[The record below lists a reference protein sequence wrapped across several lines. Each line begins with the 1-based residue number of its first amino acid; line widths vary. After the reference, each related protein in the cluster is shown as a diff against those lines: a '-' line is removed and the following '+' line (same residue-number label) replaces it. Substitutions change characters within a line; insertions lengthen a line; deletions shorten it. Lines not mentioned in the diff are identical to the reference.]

1 MACNSRLKRSDVL
14 LAPSSPSPSHTW
26 PPTRVKQRSAD
37 AVAEGSGE
45 SKIEAKAWQKL
56 ESANLMN
63 LVVFNQFQPHLFHS
77 SISSFLHLARPP
89 PLPYGHLRTAVRAR
103 CSVAR
108 GCIWRRAAATL
119 SSWMNRIDQVVF
131 CLWTIVRFKFQVPI
145 SAKIQSWNS
154 WLLDARLSQWSLVK
168 SKWNA
173 MWSSSFDLCSGCVEG
188 LAALVPVNFFLA
200 PHRRNW
206 FDIQVGSRELLGAD
220 HPGRL
225 HALCLGVIWD
235 PSSCPTQPKQ
245 NGAKD
250 LDSVT
255 MPTWFMDAGK
265 VLYVLVSSV
274 GGNARNR
281 TANGS
286 WRAEMLYK
294 VLYNVQ
300 SVDDLNGIEH
310 NSNVSISFP
319 SEFMPIH
326 TDAAHN
332 HGNLFECTLIQH
344 ETTPTTENDWMILNN
359 T

>member
-14 LAPSSPSPSHTW
+14 LAPSSPSLSHTW
-26 PPTRVKQRSAD
+26 PSTRVKQRSAD

-56 ESANLMN
+56 ESANL
-63 LVVFNQFQPHLFHS
+63 VVFNQFQPHLFHS
-77 SISSFLHLARPP
+77 SISSFLHLARPL
-89 PLPYGHLRTAVRAR
+89 PLPCGHLRTAVRAR

-108 GCIWRRAAATL
+108 GCIWRRAVATL

-131 CLWTIVRFKFQVPI
+131 FLWTTSSFK
-145 SAKIQSWNS
+145 SQSLQKFS
-154 WLLDARLSQWSLVK
+154 HEWLLDARLSQWSPVK
-168 SKWNA
+168 SKW
-173 MWSSSFDLCSGCVEG
+173 SPSFDLCSGCVEG

-245 NGAKD
+245 NGATH

-265 VLYVLVSSV
+265 VLYVLVSSI

-286 WRAEMLYK
+286 WRADKVLYK
-294 VLYNVQ
+294 VFYNVQ
-300 SVDDLNGIEH
+300 GVDDLNGIEH

-326 TDAAHN
+326 TDATHN